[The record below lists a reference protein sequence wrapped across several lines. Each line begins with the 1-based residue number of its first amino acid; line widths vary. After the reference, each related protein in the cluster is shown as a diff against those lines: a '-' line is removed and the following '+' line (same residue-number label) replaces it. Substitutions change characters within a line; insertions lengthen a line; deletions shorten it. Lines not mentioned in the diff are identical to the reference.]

1 VTALRDEALA
11 TLRAW
16 HCDVPRQESLR
27 QEYVDHL
34 AAHTDG
40 TDRSCPGA
48 HVTAGAL
55 ILAADRTKV
64 LLTLHAKARRW
75 FHMGG
80 HLEPQDTSLAAAA
93 LREAT
98 EESGVQGLVL
108 DPAPLHLDAHEVA
121 FCGDHPSVRHLDV
134 RFLAL
139 APEGAAHVVT
149 EESIDVRWWPV
160 DALPSDAAELREMVD
175 AALERAQAPSRTRS
189 QPRSTSASTA
199 SSSRAI

>member
-1 VTALRDEALA
+1 MSALRDEALA

-16 HCDVPRQESLR
+16 RSDVPRQESLR
-27 QEYVDHL
+27 REYVDHL
-34 AAHTDG
+34 EAHADG
-40 TDRSCPGA
+40 TERSCPGA

-55 ILAADRTKV
+55 ILAADRTEV
-64 LLTLHAKARRW
+64 LLTLHAKAKRW

-80 HLEPQDTSLAAAA
+80 HLEPQDTSLADAA

-108 DPAPLHLDAHEVA
+108 DPVPLHLDAHEVA
-121 FCGDHPSVRHLDV
+121 FCGKHPSVRHLDV

-139 APEGAAHVVT
+139 APEGAAHAVS

-160 DALPSDAAELREMVD
+160 DGLPNDAAELREMVD
-175 AALERAQAPSRTRS
+175 AAMARAQASSRT
-189 QPRSTSASTA
+189 PSTSASTA

>member
-1 VTALRDEALA
+1 MSALRDQALA

-16 HCDVPRQESLR
+16 RSDVPRQEALR

-34 AAHTDG
+34 EAHADG
-40 TDRSCPGA
+40 TERSCPGA

-55 ILAADRTKV
+55 ILSPDGTEV
-64 LLTLHAKARRW
+64 LLTLHAKAKRW

-80 HLEPQDTSLAAAA
+80 HLEPQDTSLAGAA

-108 DPAPLHLDAHEVA
+108 DPVPL
-121 FCGDHPSVRHLDV
+121 HLDV

-139 APEGAAHVVT
+139 APEGAVHEVS

-160 DALPSDAAELREMVD
+160 DGLPNDAAELREMVD
-175 AALERAQAPSRTRS
+175 AAVVRALTPAQTP
-189 QPRSTSASTA
+189 STSASTA